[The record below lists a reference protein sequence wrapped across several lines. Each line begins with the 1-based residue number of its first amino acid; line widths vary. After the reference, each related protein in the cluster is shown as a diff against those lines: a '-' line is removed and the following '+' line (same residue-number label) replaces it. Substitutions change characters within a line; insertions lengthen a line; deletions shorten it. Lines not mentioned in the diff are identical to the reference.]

1 MPAHNIFDCH
11 THTHF
16 SHDSEC
22 DPYDSLKA
30 AKERQ
35 IAGFA
40 ITDHCDIEFCGDGD
54 VKTPIKKSAVCA
66 HEMGNGVLA
75 GVEIGEGIW
84 HKKDA
89 EEVLAGSDFDI
100 VLGSVHAVR
109 YRNYTQPYSGIDFS
123 FLSQNE
129 INEYI
134 SAYFDDMLEMIKT
147 TDFDVLS
154 HMT

>member
-1 MPAHNIFDCH
+1 MLANKIFDCH

-54 VKTPIKKSAVCA
+54 VKTPIKKSVVCA
-66 HEMGNGVLA
+66 HEMGDGVLA

-89 EEVLAGSDFDI
+89 EEVLILF
-100 VLGSVHAVR
+100 
-109 YRNYTQPYSGIDFS
+109 
-123 FLSQNE
+123 
-129 INEYI
+129 
-134 SAYFDDMLEMIKT
+134 
-147 TDFDVLS
+147 
-154 HMT
+154 